1 MLDKTE
7 GTIQRHWQDWAHKTQ
22 NETQT
27 KQQQHNITQ
36 KAKTTTQHNT
46 ES

>member
-7 GTIQRHWQDWAHKTQ
+7 GTIQRHWVHKTQ

-36 KAKTTTQHNT
+36 KAKTTAQHNT